1 MDKYIISGNKSKR
14 SISLIFKVDDN
25 IYNIINLLDK
35 NNIKAT
41 FFINN
46 NYLEDNSDMI
56 IDLINNDHIIG
67 NLGNNLDYSDSSFGW
82 MDTIIKSLTNQK
94 RGYCYYTNKVND
106 KYCIDYKNYIIK
118 PIEINDNFLYEV
130 KKNLSNGVML
140 SFNINNKLIK
150 ELDSIISF
158 IKSKGY
164 NIVNIDVLLNE
175 NNLNIWFIFS
185 YE

>member
-94 RGYCYYTNKVND
+94 RGYSYYTNKVND

-175 NNLNIWFIFS
+175 NNLNI
-185 YE
+185 